1 MQFVVDVLIRFAMAP
16 TKASLTL
23 QDTLHELSFKTSEFY
38 GDGLHGN
45 EEGVMEVLS
54 LVLNIKHM
62 FGPHCLPL
70 TDSMLVAYRPKPAR
84 NTCIYDY
91 TDEPHLYPC
100 YGASFGFRAFQNH
113 LLRIWN
119 NLSFEVLNHFQDVP
133 NVFRL
138 SPTCSGCPQT
148 FLGCPQHF

>member
-54 LVLNIKHM
+54 LV
-62 FGPHCLPL
+62 
-70 TDSMLVAYRPKPAR
+70 SQPKPEISR
-84 NTCIYDY
+84 KYYFSRI
-91 TDEPHLYPC
+91 
-100 YGASFGFRAFQNH
+100 FWK
-113 LLRIWN
+113 LLAPI
-119 NLSFEVLNHFQDVP
+119 
-133 NVFRL
+133 
-138 SPTCSGCPQT
+138 
-148 FLGCPQHF
+148 FLGLAWDQGRQHQQPKSTKSRQKQSLYFERRSRNRKFR